1 MVHMRTDIGATNEN
15 FTASNDTY
23 AQELE
28 TDVIIVGAGF
38 GGVYL
43 LHKLRDELGLKCKVY
58 EAAGGLGGVWHW
70 NCYPGARVDTPVPIY
85 EYSIEKVWK
94 DWTWTEKY
102 PSWQELRRYFDHVEK
117 VLDVKKDIAFN
128 TRVVAAEF
136 DMKTH
141 RWVLKTEDGRIA
153 RAKYFINAIGF
164 AAKRHF
170 PDWKGLDTFKGEIH
184 HSSFWPEA
192 GVDVKGKRVAVIG
205 TGSTGI
211 QIAQETAKDADS
223 VTVFQRT
230 PNLCLPMEQRPLTKE
245 EQEEAK
251 ARYPDLYRHR
261 MTTFA
266 GFLVDFVKRDTF
278 DDSDEEREAFYQK
291 LWDEGGFSYWLG
303 TYQDMLFDQ
312 KANDQAYNFWLK
324 KTQAR
329 ISDPR
334 KRAILAPEKAP
345 HAWGT
350 KRPSLEQDFYEQMD
364 RPENDVV
371 DVKAT
376 PIVEVKENGIV
387 TSDGQLRE
395 FDVIALATG
404 FDSVTGGMKNMGLKD
419 IHGVELSEKWKM
431 GTWSYLGMTCSGY
444 PNMFFLY
451 GPQGPTAFSNGPSC
465 VEIQGDWI
473 IDAVAKMRAEN
484 VDYLEATEQAEET
497 WREQVKEISDKTL
510 FPGTSSWYMGANVP
524 GKPREQLCYAGGFP
538 KYEKECRNALDGWK
552 GFATAAPA

>member
-1 MVHMRTDIGATNEN
+1 
-15 FTASNDTY
+15 
-23 AQELE
+23 
-28 TDVIIVGAGF
+28 
-38 GGVYL
+38 
-43 LHKLRDELGLKCKVY
+43 
-58 EAAGGLGGVWHW
+58 
-70 NCYPGARVDTPVPIY
+70 
-85 EYSIEKVWK
+85 
-94 DWTWTEKY
+94 
-102 PSWQELRRYFDHVEK
+102 
-117 VLDVKKDIAFN
+117 
-128 TRVVAAEF
+128 
-136 DMKTH
+136 
-141 RWVLKTEDGRIA
+141 
-153 RAKYFINAIGF
+153 
-164 AAKRHF
+164 
-170 PDWKGLDTFKGEIH
+170 
-184 HSSFWPEA
+184 
-192 GVDVKGKRVAVIG
+192 
-205 TGSTGI
+205 
-211 QIAQETAKDADS
+211 
-223 VTVFQRT
+223 
-230 PNLCLPMEQRPLTKE
+230 MEQRPLTKE

-444 PNMFFLY
+444 PVSIPKPPLFAGQSLTGFQNMFFLY